1 MENQNIY
8 SKPVTLRNILRFAVP
23 TIAMSVF
30 MSFYTMVD
38 GLFVS
43 NLIGTDAL
51 SAINL
56 TAPVI
61 QLVTAISTMLATG
74 GSAVIM
80 KKMGEH
86 RNEEAK
92 EDFTFLILV
101 NVAAGLVMCG
111 AGYLVMERIFAGMD
125 LSAAV
130 AGYCTEYL
138 SRYLLFTVPILLMN
152 NFTLYMIA
160 SEKAALSLLCSVA
173 GGVLNMVLDYVLIEM
188 LSMGIGGAAVAT
200 GLGYSVTAVTG
211 LFVFSRKKSLLHFKK
226 PVLRFRVLAAAASNG
241 CSEMATALV
250 TGIVTMM
257 FNWTML
263 RYVGEDGVAAVT
275 IIMYVLM
282 FASSLYTGYSYGVA
296 PMISY
301 YFGEQRLEAQKGTA
315 GFAEPRSGKITGTGE
330 EPNCAALSFAEPRSG
345 KITGTGGE
353 EPDHTFSLPGKPY
366 DGQEG
371 ETGSSAGKL
380 RKLISISL
388 RVIAFISVLTVAASL
403 LLTKPL
409 VSVFAR
415 PDNPVFALAVTGNRI
430 CTAALLFIGFNIF
443 ASGMFTAL
451 SNGVISAV
459 LAFSRSFVFMLITML
474 VLPALLGV
482 NGLWLATPAAELMA
496 LTLSAAMF
504 RRYRKKYGY

>member
-1 MENQNIY
+1 MEKGNVY
-8 SKPVTLRNILRFAVP
+8 EKPVTLKNILKFAVP
-23 TIAMSVF
+23 TIAMTVF

-80 KKMGEH
+80 KKMGEQKS
-86 RNEEAK
+86 REAK

-101 NVAAGLVMCG
+101 NVIVGIVMCG
-111 AGYLVMERIFAGMD
+111 AGYLAMDHIFAGMK
-125 LSAAV
+125 LSAQV
-130 AGYCTEYL
+130 EGYCVEYL
-138 SRYLLFTVPILLMN
+138 SRYLIFTVPILLMN

-160 SEKAALSLLCSVA
+160 SEKAGLSLVCSVA
-173 GGVLNMVLDYVLIEM
+173 GGVLNMALDYALIAVFD
-188 LSMGIGGAAVAT
+188 MGIGGAAVAT
-200 GLGYSVTAVTG
+200 GLGYSVTAVAG
-211 LFVFSRKKSLLHFKK
+211 LFVFSRKKSLLHFTK
-226 PVLRFRVLAAAASNG
+226 PAFRGKVLAGAATNG

-250 TGIVTMM
+250 TGIITMM

-301 YFGEQRLEAQKGTA
+301 YYGEQNDE
-315 GFAEPRSGKITGTGE
+315 
-330 EPNCAALSFAEPRSG
+330 
-345 KITGTGGE
+345 
-353 EPDHTFSLPGKPY
+353 
-366 DGQEG
+366 
-371 ETGSSAGKL
+371 KL
-380 RKLISISL
+380 KKLIQVSL
-388 RVIAFISVLTVAASL
+388 RVIAGISLATVGASF
-403 LLTKPL
+403 LLTRPL

-415 PDNPVFALAVTGNRI
+415 PDNPVYPLAVTGNRI
-430 CTAALLFIGFNIF
+430 CTIALFFIGFNIF

-459 LAFSRSFVFMLITML
+459 LAFSRSFVFMLVTML
-474 VLPALLGV
+474 VLPILFGV
-482 NGLWLATPAAELMA
+482 NGIWLATPAAELMA
-496 LTLSAAMF
+496 LALSAFMF
-504 RRYRKKYGY
+504 LKYRKRYGY

>member
-1 MENQNIY
+1 MEKGNVY
-8 SKPVTLRNILRFAVP
+8 EKPVTLKNILKFAVP
-23 TIAMSVF
+23 TIAMTVF

-43 NLIGTDAL
+43 NLIGTGAL

-80 KKMGEH
+80 KKMGEQKS
-86 RNEEAK
+86 REAK
-92 EDFTFLILV
+92 EDFTFLILA
-101 NVAAGLVMCG
+101 NVIVGIVMCG
-111 AGYLVMERIFAGMD
+111 AGYLAMDHIFAGMK
-125 LSAAV
+125 LSAQV
-130 AGYCTEYL
+130 EGYCVEYL
-138 SRYLLFTVPILLMN
+138 SRYLIFTVPILLMN

-160 SEKAALSLLCSVA
+160 SEKAGLSLVCSVA
-173 GGVLNMVLDYVLIEM
+173 GGVLNMALDYALIAVFD
-188 LSMGIGGAAVAT
+188 MGIGGAAVAT
-200 GLGYSVTAVTG
+200 GLGYSVTAAAG
-211 LFVFSRKKSLLHFKK
+211 LFVFSRKKSLLHFTK
-226 PVLRFRVLAAAASNG
+226 PAFRGKVLAGAATNG

-250 TGIVTMM
+250 TGIITMM

-301 YFGEQRLEAQKGTA
+301 YYGEQNDE
-315 GFAEPRSGKITGTGE
+315 
-330 EPNCAALSFAEPRSG
+330 
-345 KITGTGGE
+345 
-353 EPDHTFSLPGKPY
+353 
-366 DGQEG
+366 
-371 ETGSSAGKL
+371 KL
-380 RKLISISL
+380 KKLIQVSL
-388 RVIAFISVLTVAASL
+388 RVIAGISLATVGASF
-403 LLTKPL
+403 LLTRPL

-415 PDNPVFALAVTGNRI
+415 PDNPVYPLAVTGNRI
-430 CTAALLFIGFNIF
+430 CTIALFFIGFNIF

-459 LAFSRSFVFMLITML
+459 LAFSRSFVFMLVTML
-474 VLPALLGV
+474 VLPILFGV
-482 NGLWLATPAAELMA
+482 NGIWLATPAAELMA
-496 LTLSAAMF
+496 LALSAFMF
-504 RRYRKKYGY
+504 LKYRKRYGY

>member
-1 MENQNIY
+1 MKNQNVY
-8 SKPVTLRNILRFAVP
+8 EKPVTLSNILKFAVP
-23 TIAMSVF
+23 TIAMTVF

-43 NLIGTDAL
+43 NLIGTNAL

-61 QLVTAISTMLATG
+61 QLVTAVSTMLATG

-80 KKMGEH
+80 KKMGEQKA
-86 RNEEAK
+86 EEAK

-101 NVAAGLVMCG
+101 NVAVGIVMCG
-111 AGYLVMERIFAGMD
+111 LGYMLMEKIFAGMN
-125 LSAAV
+125 LSADV
-130 AGYCTEYL
+130 AGYCVEYL

-160 SEKAALSLLCSVA
+160 SEKATLSLVCSVT
-173 GGVLNMVLDYVLIEM
+173 GGVLNMILDYVLIAGFG
-188 LSMGIGGAAVAT
+188 MGIGGAAYAT
-200 GLGYSVTAVTG
+200 GLGYSVTAVVG

-226 PVLRFRVLAAAASNG
+226 PAFRFRVLANAATNG

-263 RYVGEDGVAAVT
+263 HYVGEDGVAAVT

-296 PMISY
+296 PMVSFY
-301 YFGEQRLEAQKGTA
+301 YGEQNREKLKKLVAVSMKV
-315 GFAEPRSGKITGTGE
+315 IT
-330 EPNCAALSFAEPRSG
+330 
-345 KITGTGGE
+345 
-353 EPDHTFSLPGKPY
+353 
-366 DGQEG
+366 
-371 ETGSSAGKL
+371 
-380 RKLISISL
+380 
-388 RVIAFISVLTVAASL
+388 VISVLTVAASF

-415 PDNPVFALAVTGNRI
+415 PDNPVYGLAVTGNRI
-430 CTAALLFIGFNIF
+430 CTVALFFIGFNIF

-451 SNGVISAV
+451 SNGVVSAV
-459 LAFSRSFVFMLITML
+459 LAFSRSFVFMLITMI
-474 VLPALLGV
+474 VLPMLLGV
-482 NGLWLATPAAELMA
+482 NGIWLATPAAELMA
-496 LTLSAAMF
+496 LILSAVMF
-504 RRYRKKYGY
+504 AKYRKRYGY

>member
-1 MENQNIY
+1 MEKNAY
-8 SKPVTLRNILRFAVP
+8 EKPVTLKNILKFAVP
-23 TIAMSVF
+23 TIVMTVF

-61 QLVTAISTMLATG
+61 QLVTAVSTMLATG

-80 KKMGEH
+80 KKMGAHKEQ
-86 RNEEAK
+86 EAK

-101 NVAAGLVMCG
+101 NVLAGVAMCG
-111 AGYLVMERIFAGMD
+111 LGYQVMNPVFAGMG
-125 LSAAV
+125 LSADV
-130 AGYCTEYL
+130 EGYCVAYL

-160 SEKAALSLLCSVA
+160 SEKASLSLICSVA
-173 GGVLNMVLDYVLIEM
+173 GGVLNMLLDYVFIAVFD
-188 LSMGIGGAAVAT
+188 MGISGAAAAT
-200 GLGYSVTAVTG
+200 GMGYSVTAVVG
-211 LFVFSRKKSLLHFKK
+211 LFVFGRKKNLLHFTR
-226 PVLRFRVLAAAASNG
+226 PVFRLKVLANAASNG

-250 TGIVTMM
+250 TGIITMM

-263 RYVGEDGVAAVT
+263 KFVGEDGVAAVT

-296 PMISY
+296 PMISFY
-301 YFGEQRLEAQKGTA
+301 YGEQNHEKLKKLIAVSLKVIGVISLGTA
-315 GFAEPRSGKITGTGE
+315 AG
-330 EPNCAALSFAEPRSG
+330 SF
-345 KITGTGGE
+345 
-353 EPDHTFSLPGKPY
+353 
-366 DGQEG
+366 
-371 ETGSSAGKL
+371 
-380 RKLISISL
+380 
-388 RVIAFISVLTVAASL
+388 
-403 LLTKPL
+403 LLTDSL
-409 VSVFAR
+409 VSVFAQ
-415 PDNPVFALAVTGNRI
+415 PGHPVYGLAVTGNHI
-430 CTAALLFIGFNIF
+430 CTIALLFIGFNIF

-451 SNGVISAV
+451 SNGVVSAV

-482 NGLWLATPAAELMA
+482 NGIWLATPAAELMA
-496 LTLSAAMF
+496 LILSIAMF
-504 RRYRKKYGY
+504 GRYRKRYQY

>member
-1 MENQNIY
+1 MRHIPEKNKIRRKIMNNQNAY
-8 SKPVTLRNILRFAVP
+8 NKPVTLGNILKFAVP

-86 RNEEAK
+86 KPKEAR

-101 NVAAGLVMCG
+101 NVIVGLVMCIL
-111 AGYLVMERIFAGMD
+111 GYVVMDGIFGNLK
-125 LSAAV
+125 LSPEV
-130 AGYCTEYL
+130 ANYCTAYL
-138 SRYLLFTVPILLMN
+138 SRYLVFTIPILLMN

-160 SEKAALSLLCSVA
+160 SEKAALSLICSVT
-173 GGVLNMVLDYVLIEM
+173 GGVLNMVLDYVFIAILD
-188 LSMGIGGAAVAT
+188 LGIGGAAFAT
-200 GLGYSVTAVTG
+200 GLGYSVTAVAG
-211 LFVFSRKKSLLHFKK
+211 LFVFSSKKNLLHFTS
-226 PVLRFRVLAAAASNG
+226 PAFRFKVLAGAAING

-250 TGIVTMM
+250 TGIITMM

-263 RYVGEDGVAAVT
+263 RYVGENGVAAVT

-301 YFGEQRLEAQKGTA
+301 YYGEKNHEKLKRLVST
-315 GFAEPRSGKITGTGE
+315 
-330 EPNCAALSFAEPRSG
+330 
-345 KITGTGGE
+345 
-353 EPDHTFSLPGKPY
+353 SLK
-366 DGQEG
+366 
-371 ETGSSAGKL
+371 
-380 RKLISISL
+380 
-388 RVIAFISVLTVAASL
+388 VIAGISFVTVAASFAA
-403 LLTKPL
+403 TKAL

-415 PDNPVFALAVTGNRI
+415 QDNPVYELAVTGNRI
-430 CTAALLFIGFNIF
+430 CTLALFFIGFNIF

-451 SNGVISAV
+451 SNGIISAI

-482 NGLWLATPAAELMA
+482 HGIWLATPAAELMA
-496 LTLSAAMF
+496 LSLSMVLF
-504 RRYRKKYGY
+504 LKYRKQYQY